1 MQKGNGGDWWRLL
14 KDVARISDMVFCGA
28 PAQLEP
34 LGAFLVPASP
44 GCARCGAVCA
54 SWFVPLA
61 PPLGHVVHPSRATRG
76 WVAWHKVGFEAIQV

>member
-44 GCARCGAVCA
+44 VRLRTLWSCLCELVCA
-54 SWFVPLA
+54 TCA
-61 PPLGHVVHPSRATRG
+61 PPRPCRTSQQGDQR
-76 WVAWHKVGFEAIQV
+76 VGGMAQSWL